1 MSVARFIDRQNVT
14 GLHLQALANQN
25 QPETQTG
32 RMVQAKRNAEDFL
45 LGRDGLL
52 EHRQVFN
59 VVSELWESQKR
70 VVGKENELELLQQQV
85 ELTTQKIADERAT
98 LRNALHQ
105 AAMTIYAFGHNL
117 EENDRIFLEEEGG
130 NQARLQIGEI
140 NNLYLLLIQTA
151 VHLRG

>member
-1 MSVARFIDRQNVT
+1 
-14 GLHLQALANQN
+14 
-25 QPETQTG
+25 
-32 RMVQAKRNAEDFL
+32 
-45 LGRDGLL
+45 
-52 EHRQVFN
+52 
-59 VVSELWESQKR
+59 

-140 NNLYLLLIQTA
+140 NNLYLLLTQTA